1 MGKEIKIVLPKLG
14 ESIHSA
20 TIVQW
25 FKKIGDSVHLDEP
38 LLEVSTDKVNSEIPS
53 PVAGT
58 LIAIHAHPDQELQVG
73 DLLAVVVSGAAF
85 PSAVPSLDEAFSNA
99 APRMQL
105 KSGEMSDFF
114 SPALLRL
121 AREKGVALEELGKI
135 NGTGA
140 EGRLTKKDLELYL
153 EKKGV
158 HQNFDIEPTKPKT
171 DPSDHFSIPC
181 QSCSGTSQAATT
193 PISSA
198 ISTEVERLKM
208 SGMRKAIAD
217 NMVRSFYE
225 APHATLVTEVDIT
238 SIVKLIQKEKE
249 TFVARNGFKLTIT
262 SFVAR
267 AIAKA
272 LQEFP
277 LINSSLEGDTILVK
291 RFVNLGIAVSIDQGL
306 VVPVIKHLQRLGL
319 TEVAKAVSEISF
331 KARSGKLSQDDI
343 NEGTISMTNFGM
355 SGVQIGVPIIRY
367 PEVAIVG
374 IGAICKKVVPLED
387 DLLAVRS
394 MVYISLTFDHRV
406 LDGMYGCGFLGAL
419 KKSLEIDQEVD

>member
-1 MGKEIKIVLPKLG
+1 MSEEIKIVLPKLG

-25 FKKIGDSVHLDEP
+25 FKKIGDVVQLDEP

-53 PVAGT
+53 PVAGV
-58 LIAIHAHPDQELQVG
+58 LQAIHAHPDQELLVG
-73 DLLAVVVSGAAF
+73 ELLAVVASGA
-85 PSAVPSLDEAFSNA
+85 SAISQAVQSEPIGVIA
-99 APRMQL
+99 AEEQ
-105 KSGEMSDFF
+105 SSSEMKDFF

-121 AREKGVALEELGKI
+121 AREKGVSLDELERIG
-135 NGTGA
+135 GTGGG
-140 EGRLTKKDLELYL
+140 GRLTKKDLELYL
-153 EKKGV
+153 EKKV
-158 HQNFDIEPTKPKT
+158 PAPKIC
-171 DPSDHFSIPC
+171 PAMAQKS
-181 QSCSGTSQAATT
+181 AAA
-193 PISSA
+193 SSTA
-198 ISTEVERLKM
+198 EMSAEIERLKM

-238 SIVKLIQKEKE
+238 PIIKLIQREKDA
-249 TFVARNGFKLTIT
+249 FAAKNGYKLTIT

-267 AIAKA
+267 AVARA
-272 LQEFP
+272 LQDFP

-291 RFVNLGIAVSIDQGL
+291 KFVNLGIAVSIDQGL
-306 VVPVIKHLQRLGL
+306 VVPVIKHCQKMG
-319 TEVAKAVSEISF
+319 VSAIAQAISELSH
-331 KARSGKLSQDDI
+331 KARSGKLSPDDI
-343 NEGTISMTNFGM
+343 SDGTISMTNFGM

-374 IGAICKKVVPLED
+374 IGAIHKKVVPLED
-387 DLLAVRS
+387 DVLAVRS

-419 KKSLEIDQEVD
+419 KKHLEEDQRID